1 MEYKNGS
8 LIQIKMNIAT
18 KIRRQLDTIHEALD
32 NQDYV
37 ISVVS
42 DRYLPKKWDMFSIRH
57 YHHID
62 KIDLIITYET

>member
-8 LIQIKMNIAT
+8 LMQIKMNIAT
-18 KIRRQLDTIHEALD
+18 KIRRQLDTIHEAPY

-42 DRYLPKKWDMFSIRH
+42 DRYSPKK
-57 YHHID
+57 
-62 KIDLIITYET
+62 